1 MLSPIYHLRLNNH
14 YSIFSAQATTSL
26 TTMTKPSECVSEASS
41 DESSALR
48 STPIS
53 SAALLSTS
61 PATIKPSPHS
71 SFRMIDL
78 LTKSTIYRRHEARL
92 ARSLALRDDPRPA
105 PIRVMS
111 GLPGLRIVFRPYRP
125 DESPKNFDR
134 LYTNKNQHRGKQRFP
149 TTVVPAAYSEETL
162 FKRYSDADDNSVV
175 KESSG
180 NTTANDYTMKPFAP
194 ERILQA
200 MVATGFS
207 SGVAEYAFAYWKNNR
222 TSQFTMAS
230 ISSPFSNSNFSNN
243 ARPSTGIFPRALS
256 VALPTSLLFGA
267 KVLLDSFIENQQRDK
282 NAPFGANDIVSSAFA
297 GALVG
302 STQFALLQTKS
313 PAEQLPTSSFSTMH
327 QQHYNTSGLLNLM
340 RRNVV
345 AAVLYFSIYD
355 GVSSLSAARVSS
367 PNHDAKVHS
376 SSTGSGKKETLDI
389 LLGGALAGVAHT
401 ATMHSHRYFQYG
413 SMIWWSRVMLPA
425 ITRAAPMH
433 AFVFYGYEQMKD
445 YANPLP

>member
-1 MLSPIYHLRLNNH
+1 
-14 YSIFSAQATTSL
+14 
-26 TTMTKPSECVSEASS
+26 MTKPSVCVSEASS
-41 DESSALR
+41 DESRALK

-125 DESPKNFDR
+125 NESQKNFDR
-134 LYTNKNQHRGKQRFP
+134 LYTNKNQQRGKQRFP
-149 TTVVPAAYSEETL
+149 TAVVPAAYSEETL
-162 FKRYSDADDNSVV
+162 FNRYSDADDNSVV
-175 KESSG
+175 SESSG
-180 NTTANDYTMKPFAP
+180 NTTAHDYTMKPFAP

-222 TSQFTMAS
+222 TSQFTVAS
-230 ISSPFSNSNFSNN
+230 TSSSPFYNSNFSNS
-243 ARPSTGIFPRALS
+243 ARPSAGIFPRALS

-267 KVLLDSFIENQQRDK
+267 KVLLDSFLENDPQK
-282 NAPFGANDIVSSAFA
+282 EENVPFGSNHIVSSAFA
-297 GALVG
+297 GAVVG
-302 STQFALLQTKS
+302 STQFALLQTKT
-313 PAEQLPTSSFSTMH
+313 PAEQLPASSFSTMH
-327 QQHYNTSGLLNLM
+327 QPHYNTSGLLHLM

-355 GVSSLSAARVSS
+355 GVSSFSAARVSS
-367 PNHDAKVHS
+367 PNHDAMVPS
-376 SSTGSGKKETLDI
+376 SSTRSAKKETLDI

-413 SMIWWSRVMLPA
+413 STIWWSRVMLPA
-425 ITRAAPMH
+425 ITRAAPIH
-433 AFVFYGYEQMKD
+433 AFVFYGYEKMKD
-445 YANPLP
+445 YANPVP